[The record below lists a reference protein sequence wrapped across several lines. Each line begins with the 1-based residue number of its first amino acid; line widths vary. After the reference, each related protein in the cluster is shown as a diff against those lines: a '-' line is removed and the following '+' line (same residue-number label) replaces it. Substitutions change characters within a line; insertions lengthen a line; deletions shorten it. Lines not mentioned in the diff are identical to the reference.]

1 MVGTEL
7 RAALAAP
14 DARLSDLAMYAKD
27 LGMKPGDEEGE
38 RGFRERVAGELRS
51 AGRVIEAHEV
61 IVGRRYDDPEGGDRV
76 VAGLYGAAAQALG
89 QGPPIAGDPVRQ
101 LGDEFAL
108 GVLASAPPNPLD
120 AMFEAFGPGATM
132 DILKAFGGGR

>member
-61 IVGRRYDDPEGGDRV
+61 IVGRWRSRRGGAVRGGR
-76 VAGLYGAAAQALG
+76 AGARAGAADR
-89 QGPPIAGDPVRQ
+89 GDPVRQ